1 MEAIFTNYWTLR
13 CLLSILPLSMLN
25 VLVLVGENRFGL
37 VWLVVNRFWFMV
49 KTMPAYFELLGPGQS
64 LQRIHQWQTTLTSA
78 IPLKKR
84 RGVNHILW
92 FQGYLRSS
100 FCRLAN
106 LEYKPPFSIRSM
118 CLPSCKTIQRNL
130 DVRNHMMV
138 KAYKILYKLVPTIMR
153 SCISKRSQQH

>member
-25 VLVLVGENRFGL
+25 VLVLVGKNRFGL

-130 DVRNHMMV
+130 DVRNQMMV
-138 KAYKILYKLVPTIMR
+138 KAYKMLYKLVPTIMR